1 MPKVMDHDNQW
12 ASDEDVVAIFGWF
25 NLIFST
31 LVYCDKKCRGIHLGR
46 FRGRAS
52 LTSSELLGGHADNIL
67 HSIVYTT

>member
-31 LVYCDKKCRGIHLGR
+31 LVYCDKKC
-46 FRGRAS
+46 
-52 LTSSELLGGHADNIL
+52 
-67 HSIVYTT
+67 